1 MTSETREGPA
11 ADRTQETATTTNQ
24 ATGYSSLGHEGYMRQ
39 LESRIRWL
47 STRRSDGR
55 YPTHW
60 WLREFIK
67 RRDAA

>member
-1 MTSETREGPA
+1 MNAETPPERGRR
-11 ADRTQETATTTNQ
+11 RTG
-24 ATGYSSLGHEGYMRQ
+24 TGRVESYTDHQTYMRQ
-39 LESRIRWL
+39 LDERIRWL

-67 RRDAA
+67 RRDVA